1 MARISGVARR
11 KCAKESEN
19 GQSKRK
25 SKLGKRKN
33 GEWTWEADCG
43 SEARWIECQEGGE
56 QA

>member
-1 MARISGVARR
+1 VARISGVARR